1 MALFEIE
8 NLSFTYPESKFPA
21 LTGINLKIEE
31 GDFVV
36 ICGPTGCGKTTLLRL
51 LKRENAPY
59 GTIDGEILYEN
70 EKLENLSAKRS
81 ASEISIVSQHSE
93 AQIVTDKVKTELAF
107 SLENLGFESGI
118 IRRRVAE
125 MASYFG
131 IEDWIERKTD
141 ELSGGQKQ
149 LLNLASAMATN
160 PKVLLLDEPT
170 SQLDPIAASN
180 FIGTVKKLNRELGLT
195 VIVVEHRLE
204 ELFPEADKVAVLEKG
219 KLLCYSNPQMTSETL
234 KGNEKLLLSLP
245 SAVRV
250 HSALDGAGVCPLT
263 VKEGRRFI
271 EKSFKDEIK
280 ELPPLSGSEKEL
292 EKRQKVAELKDLWF
306 RYGKEEPDVLRGTT
320 LTVYEGESLCILGAN
335 ASGKTTALK
344 VLAGLKRPYAGK
356 LKLFG
361 KSIKDYKGAELY
373 RGGVALLPQDV
384 LTVFV
389 KSSVKEDLA
398 ETGSPLPELPFDI
411 EPYLDSHP
419 YDLSGGE
426 RQLCA
431 LAKILMQSPRLLL
444 LDEPTKGLDAYAK
457 RRIIEIIDALKKKGL
472 AVVTVTHDAEFAA
485 LCSDRVALFF
495 GGKIV
500 SEAKPKEFFADNS
513 FYTTAASRMTRGKY
527 DGAVTVETAVE
538 LCRLNGRRD

>member
-70 EKLENLSAKRS
+70 EKLENLSTKRS

-195 VIVVEHRLE
+195 VIVV
-204 ELFPEADKVAVLEKG
+204 
-219 KLLCYSNPQMTSETL
+219 
-234 KGNEKLLLSLP
+234 
-245 SAVRV
+245 
-250 HSALDGAGVCPLT
+250 
-263 VKEGRRFI
+263 
-271 EKSFKDEIK
+271 
-280 ELPPLSGSEKEL
+280 
-292 EKRQKVAELKDLWF
+292 
-306 RYGKEEPDVLRGTT
+306 
-320 LTVYEGESLCILGAN
+320 
-335 ASGKTTALK
+335 
-344 VLAGLKRPYAGK
+344 
-356 LKLFG
+356 
-361 KSIKDYKGAELY
+361 
-373 RGGVALLPQDV
+373 
-384 LTVFV
+384 
-389 KSSVKEDLA
+389 
-398 ETGSPLPELPFDI
+398 
-411 EPYLDSHP
+411 
-419 YDLSGGE
+419 
-426 RQLCA
+426 
-431 LAKILMQSPRLLL
+431 
-444 LDEPTKGLDAYAK
+444 
-457 RRIIEIIDALKKKGL
+457 
-472 AVVTVTHDAEFAA
+472 
-485 LCSDRVALFF
+485 
-495 GGKIV
+495 
-500 SEAKPKEFFADNS
+500 
-513 FYTTAASRMTRGKY
+513 
-527 DGAVTVETAVE
+527 
-538 LCRLNGRRD
+538 